1 MTMKSIATMLG
12 FVAVALGPIPSSV
25 SPMAGIDAAYAEKGG
40 NGNSGGGNSGGGN
53 SGNAK
58 SESKAASKATKNDAK
73 ATKSSSKA
81 NKKAGKNDKGALA
94 SELKGLNAVKAN
106 PNAFKNAAPNS
117 QVGRIA
123 AYRDAAIVTSTAATL
138 LAQAAAARDALP
150 LPVRSISDIDA
161 AIALLDPTAAG
172 YSVDA
177 AALATERQS
186 VVDYT
191 AADAKVTAAN
201 TALLAAQS
209 TEDAALLVAS
219 GGRELSDEAIAYIR
233 DQLDL

>member
-1 MTMKSIATMLG
+1 MTMKSIASMLG

-40 NGNSGGGNSGGGN
+40 NGNSGGGNSE
-53 SGNAK
+53 NAK
-58 SESKAASKATKNDAK
+58 SESKAASKSAKNDAK

-123 AYRDAAIVTSTAATL
+123 MYRNAAIVTTTAATL
-138 LAQAAAARDALP
+138 LAAAATARDALP
-150 LPVRSISDIDA
+150 LPVRSIADIDA
-161 AIALLDPTAAG
+161 AIALLDPTVEGYAAA
-172 YSVDA
+172 V

-186 VVDYT
+186 VVDYD
-191 AADAKVTAAN
+191 AAAAKVTAAN
-201 TALLAAQS
+201 TALLAAQA

-233 DQLDL
+233 DELDL